1 MNGKIYD
8 YVSNYPYIYI
18 YIYSIC
24 IIYIRINVYINNFG
38 LKMSM

>member
-8 YVSNYPYIYI
+8 YVSNYPYI